1 MKLRRLMSLSILVLA
16 VVALSPATAPA
27 ATDHQVPFKGSWQ
40 SVETSTGFPFATV
53 VLEGTGNATH
63 LGQFTVEG
71 NFVINLLN
79 GSGTGTEVFTA
90 ANGDTVNAT
99 GPGQAGPAA
108 PGFVSIVEVI
118 TITGGTGRFANAT
131 GSYTLTRLLNI
142 VTGVSTGSFEGTI
155 SI

>member
-1 MKLRRLMSLSILVLA
+1 MKLRRLLSFSILVLA

-40 SVETSTGFPFATV
+40 SVETSTGFPIATV

-99 GPGQAGPAA
+99 YY
-108 PGFVSIVEVI
+108 E
-118 TITGGTGRFANAT
+118 
-131 GSYTLTRLLNI
+131 NI
-142 VTGVSTGSFEGTI
+142 VIRKKAAGEPDVDAQVLHTDLPHQPGLVPPVDGAG
-155 SI
+155 